1 MIVIDYVIFVY
12 LVMRN
17 IWDVFDVFGCF
28 FGLFCRSGRE
38 MGEFDFFSV
47 NGDGRM
53 GFVKSEVKLVMT

>member
-1 MIVIDYVIFVY
+1 MIFVY

-53 GFVKSEVKLVMT
+53 GFVKSGVK